1 MGWPVGVGEPRTVW
15 PLAQGH
21 FPSLQSWCPQQP
33 IAVVGPRCHHP
44 LGQPCDSVSVSC
56 HALSP
61 QGDAPNILQAL
72 LYLGMHSGT
81 LLSPVSGYW
90 CWRGCRGDTLQPVPS
105 LSPVA
110 HHEGTCRQ
118 RGGQREALCSGE
130 DMAHL
135 QQCPGERGGEV
146 SGMPGS
152 HGHCQCQALT
162 CAPQSYCRNTY
173 RGQLASVHSTS
184 TNEVL
189 RKLNGSWKTC
199 WEDQSPWNYA
209 NWATGQPQRLFKTC
223 TVLSPK
229 DGLWR
234 SKACFKIRPFI
245 CEY

>member
-1 MGWPVGVGEPRTVW
+1 MSPGLAKGSPEITPRTTRPW
-15 PLAQGH
+15 GKRSSSPAMSLQLPTMQ
-21 FPSLQSWCPQQP
+21 PSLLLVLTLLSM
-33 IAVVGPRCHHP
+33 A
-44 LGQPCDSVSVSC
+44 S
-56 HALSP
+56 ALR
-61 QGDAPNILQAL
+61 
-72 LYLGMHSGT
+72 T

-189 RKLNGSWKTC
+189 RKLASTYTHFSLWIGNGSWKTC

>member
-1 MGWPVGVGEPRTVW
+1 MGGGGGSKGSRSHEATWDGGSSPHHHKITLQP
-15 PLAQGH
+15 PASSL
-21 FPSLQSWCPQQP
+21 FPQTHAATTCP
-33 IAVVGPRCHHP
+33 
-44 LGQPCDSVSVSC
+44 
-56 HALSP
+56 
-61 QGDAPNILQAL
+61 
-72 LYLGMHSGT
+72 LYL
-81 LLSPVSGYW
+81 
-90 CWRGCRGDTLQPVPS
+90 GDTLQPVPS

-189 RKLNGSWKTC
+189 RKLASTYTHFSLWIGANGSWKTC